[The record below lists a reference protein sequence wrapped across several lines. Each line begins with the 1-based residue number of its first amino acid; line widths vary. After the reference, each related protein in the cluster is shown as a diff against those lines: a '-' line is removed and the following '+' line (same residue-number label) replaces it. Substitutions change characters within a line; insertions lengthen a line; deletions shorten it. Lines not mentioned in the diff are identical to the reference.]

1 MSSTTICLSPAQTL
15 TVVSSTAERLEIEAT
30 WTTGGGPPPM
40 HWHPVQHE
48 HFEVLVGELSV
59 DLGDAPTRV
68 LAMGEPLDVPP
79 RTGHRMWNAG
89 AGICRATWVITPAMR
104 TEEMFR
110 AIEQSHSKLGTAAR
124 LLTTFRAEYRFGS
137 PRS

>member
-1 MSSTTICLSPAQTL
+1 MSEPIRLSSAQTL
-15 TVVSSTAERLEIEAT
+15 TVVSSTAERLEISST

-48 HFEVLVGELSV
+48 HFEVLEGELTV
-59 DLGDAPTRV
+59 GLGDAPPRV
-68 LAMGEPLDVPP
+68 LRAGETLDVPP

-89 AGICRATWVITPAMR
+89 DGVCRASWVVTPAMC

-110 AIEQSHSKLGTAAR
+110 AIERSRSKLGAAAR
-124 LLTTFRAEYRFGS
+124 LLTTFRDEYRFGS